1 MTTRRRF
8 IDFMPLAGATFLA
21 ACGEE
26 EAIALEAAATAPAP
40 APMPAARRP
49 YGGGQG
55 LMQRLVQE
63 IDLSNVCLHR
73 VLN

>member
-8 IDFMPLAGATFLA
+8 IEFTPLSGAAFLA
-21 ACGEE
+21 ACGEKE
-26 EAIALEAAATAPAP
+26 SIALEPAATAPAP

-55 LMQRLVQE
+55 LVQRLRQE
-63 IDLSNVCLHR
+63 IDLSNFCLHR